1 VSEAASEWFT
11 AIQKGQLDAMD
22 AMLAADPS
30 LASARDPNGL
40 SAVTWACYA
49 RQSGA
54 LARLLAAHPPLDLFE
69 SVCAGQDDIALAWIA
84 RDGALVRAWS
94 ADGFTPLHYAAFF
107 DRPAL
112 AEKLLAFGAAPAV
125 AARNASAV
133 QPLHSAAAAGAT
145 PIARMLLEY
154 GADPDARQAGGFT
167 ALMSAAQQGR
177 DELVALLLHHGADPE
192 LRADDGRAAAD
203 LADVKGHH
211 ALAARLRGAAD
222 PA

>member
-1 VSEAASEWFT
+1 MSEATSEWFT
-11 AIQKGQLDAMD
+11 AIQKGRLDTIE
-22 AMLAADPS
+22 AMLAADAS

-40 SAVTWACYA
+40 SSVTWACYA
-49 RQSGA
+49 RQPAA
-54 LARLLAAHPPLDLFE
+54 LTRLLAAHPPLDVFE

-84 RDGALVRAWS
+84 RDASLVRAWS
-94 ADGFTPLHYAAFF
+94 VDGFTPLHYAAFF

-112 AEKLLAFGAAPAV
+112 AEKLLAFGAVPGV

-154 GADPDARQAGGFT
+154 GADPDAKQAGGFT
-167 ALMSAAQQGR
+167 ALMSAAQQGL
-177 DELVALLLHHGADPE
+177 DDLVQLLLHHGADPE
-192 LRADDGRAAAD
+192 VRADDGRAAAD

-211 ALAARLRGAAD
+211 ALAARLRGAGD